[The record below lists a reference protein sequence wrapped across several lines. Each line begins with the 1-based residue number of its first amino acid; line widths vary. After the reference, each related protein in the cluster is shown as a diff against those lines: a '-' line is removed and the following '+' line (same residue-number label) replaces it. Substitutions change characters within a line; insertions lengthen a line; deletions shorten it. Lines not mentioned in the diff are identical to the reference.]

1 MVYPQAADKNF
12 LRTNLSTD
20 IEEALEKNQKN
31 KDLFGRNDIRL
42 IEFGTVFTNNG
53 EFFNMAISV
62 SRSKKQDEIF
72 NKAISE
78 ISEIGIKLNIKDK
91 VKNTIEIDFDKMISN
106 LETPKEYDYLD
117 TYKGKTFF
125 KFSQYPF
132 ITRDISM
139 FVPKGI
145 DQSSAEEIIKNNS
158 KYLEKIFLF
167 DVFKKDEKTSLAF
180 KLIFQSHEKT
190 LTDEEIN
197 KVMQN
202 IEDRLKTKG
211 CVIR

>member
-1 MVYPQAADKNF
+1 
-12 LRTNLSTD
+12 
-20 IEEALEKNQKN
+20 
-31 KDLFGRNDIRL
+31 
-42 IEFGTVFTNNG
+42 
-53 EFFNMAISV
+53 MAISV
-62 SRSKKQDEIF
+62 SKSKKQDEVF
-72 NKAISE
+72 NKVIDAISE
-78 ISEIGIKLNIKDK
+78 MGIKLNIKDK
-91 VKNTIEIDFDKMISN
+91 VKNTIEIDFDNIISN

-117 TYKGKTFF
+117 TYKDKTFF

-139 FVPKGI
+139 FVPKNI
-145 DQSSAEEIIKNNS
+145 DEISAEEIIKNNS
-158 KYLEKIFLF
+158 KYLENIFLF

-180 KLIFQSHEKT
+180 KIIFQSNKKT

-202 IEDRLKTKG
+202 IEDKLKSKG